1 MLQTAG
7 ARASC
12 DWLGLRTI
20 DELINRFSLGLI
32 QRLNQIKGSG
42 HWAAGNKGSHQTR
55 KLGRKMG
62 RKSGPSYA
70 WLSQATSASSWGKE
84 WDSPWSES

>member
-1 MLQTAG
+1 MLQTVG

-12 DWLGLRTI
+12 EWLELRTI

-42 HWAAGNKGSHQTR
+42 YWAGGNKGSHKTR

-62 RKSGPSYA
+62 KKSGPTLRTAVSDYIC
-70 WLSQATSASSWGKE
+70 LLMGEGVGQ
-84 WDSPWSES
+84 PMV

>member
-42 HWAAGNKGSHQTR
+42 HWAAGTKGSHQTR

-62 RKSGPSYA
+62 RKSGPTLRMAVSGHIC
-70 WLSQATSASSWGKE
+70 LLMGDGVGQSMV
-84 WDSPWSES
+84 

>member
-1 MLQTAG
+1 MLRTAG

-12 DWLGLRTI
+12 EWLGLHTI
-20 DELINRFSLGLI
+20 DELINCFSLGLI
-32 QRLNQIKGSG
+32 QRLNQIKGLG
-42 HWAAGNKGSHQTR
+42 HWAGGNKGNHQTR

-62 RKSGPSYA
+62 KNQGPLYA
-70 WLSQATSASSWGKE
+70 RLSQATSASSWGKE